1 VLFNKKLLSNFGIGT
16 WLIIL
21 IQFIAFFTFFMFVP
35 FISTYFVNQLDFSL
49 AFVGTVLSLRIISQ
63 QGLMMFGGFLADRF
77 GYKKL
82 AISGFICR
90 GIGFIGLGLT
100 DQPLLIIIA
109 IALSGF
115 GGALFIPALKAT
127 LTMFTPLDKHK
138 EAFSIMNIVEN
149 VGTVMGPLAGLFFKE
164 EDFFLLCLISGSLFW
179 VIGFIALFLPNPPLL
194 KQHGSWI
201 EKSLKIIRHRSF
213 ILLVCTL
220 IPFHF
225 IYQQLYLTF
234 PIISEKLTGSS
245 SWIFSFV
252 TVNIILLQMPV
263 LHWFKD
269 RSMRSIFV
277 LPYLFMGLSFVILG
291 YSEQTLPLIT
301 ALISIAF
308 GSMVLLP
315 SFQDYVAYIAPKESL
330 AAYFGFSNMAMAIG
344 GSLGNLLG
352 GVLYDLFIEISKPQW
367 FWLLL
372 SIICIL
378 PIIGVTR
385 LKHTSSKS
393 ISRQHIS

>member
-1 VLFNKKLLSNFGIGT
+1 MFKRKSLSNLGIGT
-16 WLIIL
+16 WLIIF
-21 IQFIAFFTFFMFVP
+21 IQFISFFTFFMFVP

-63 QGLMMFGGFLADRF
+63 QGLMVFGGFLADRF
-77 GYKKL
+77 GYKRL
-82 AISGFICR
+82 AISGFVCR
-90 GIGFIGLGLT
+90 GVGFIGLGLT

-109 IALSGF
+109 IILSGL
-115 GGALFIPALKAT
+115 GGAMFIPALKAT
-127 LTMFTPLDKHK
+127 LTMFTPPERSK
-138 EAFSIMNIVEN
+138 EAFSMMNVVEN
-149 VGTVMGPLAGLFFKE
+149 AGSVMGPLAGLFFKG
-164 EDFFLLCLISGSLFW
+164 EDFLLLCLISGSLFL
-179 VIGFIALFLPNPPLL
+179 VIGFIVLFLPNPPLL
-194 KQHGSWI
+194 KRHNSWI
-201 EKSLKIIRHRSF
+201 EESLKIIRHRNF

-220 IPFHF
+220 MPFHF

-263 LHWFKD
+263 LHWFRD
-269 RSMRSIFV
+269 RSMKAIFV
-277 LPYLFMGLSFVILG
+277 LPYLFIGLSFVILG
-291 YSEQTLPLIT
+291 YSEQMLPLII

-308 GSMVLLP
+308 GSMVLFP
-315 SFQDYVAYIAPKESL
+315 FFQDYVADIAPKESL
-330 AAYFGFSNMAMAIG
+330 ATYFGFSNMAMAVG

-372 SIICIL
+372 SIISIL

-385 LKHTSSKS
+385 LNHISSKS
-393 ISRQHIS
+393 ISKKRIS